1 MHDRWTG
8 IGIYA
13 WVLLIALGLGGCQA
27 PHPPREHGRT
37 EDRGPGRAW
46 TIGVT
51 GRPQDG
57 STAEPGR
64 RHGESAPQ
72 AAPAKETAPRWA
84 DVPAEARSST
94 PPPPPATRPPAAQP
108 RAAAPADPQPS
119 PPTVPPPA
127 DAPAPPAKP
136 LGGRFVYAGV
146 PAGRPELRILENLA
160 FLIGYDEDRRN
171 PAWVAYRLPGEVRFT
186 EHTRP
191 SRFRADDRTEARVR
205 HEDYTNSGFD
215 RGHMAPSY
223 AIYSRFGKEA
233 QLETFLMSNI
243 CPQTPNLNRGRWGQL
258 ESRISGHRPDAPSW
272 SKDNKE
278 VWIVLGPIYAEA
290 RTPLP
295 SRVAVP
301 SHCFMIVLDE
311 DEETAALR
319 ALAFMMPN
327 AEQVDGNLEDYL
339 TSIDEIEL
347 HTGLDFFWELEDP
360 IETVLE
366 METAEQL
373 WPVSSN

>member
-1 MHDRWTG
+1 MTVCQWHVQAVVDGMIINDSAGTLKTTARQ
-8 IGIYA
+8 
-13 WVLLIALGLGGCQA
+13 IARLGL
-27 PHPPREHGRT
+27 
-37 EDRGPGRAW
+37 
-46 TIGVT
+46 
-51 GRPQDG
+51 
-57 STAEPGR
+57 
-64 RHGESAPQ
+64 
-72 AAPAKETAPRWA
+72 
-84 DVPAEARSST
+84 
-94 PPPPPATRPPAAQP
+94 
-108 RAAAPADPQPS
+108 
-119 PPTVPPPA
+119 
-127 DAPAPPAKP
+127 
-136 LGGRFVYAGV
+136 LY
-146 PAGRPELRILENLA
+146 
-160 FLIGYDEDRRN
+160 
-171 PAWVAYRLPGEVRFT
+171 
-186 EHTRP
+186 
-191 SRFRADDRTEARVR
+191 
-205 HEDYTNSGFD
+205 
-215 RGHMAPSY
+215 
-223 AIYSRFGKEA
+223 
-233 QLETFLMSNI
+233 
-243 CPQTPNLNRGRWGQL
+243 LNRGRWGQL